1 MRLSTTTFRERLV
14 EVNRPV
20 EVQAAVVVEINVQR
34 PEVSRRVENTDI
46 SGLHKVVGDDEVL
59 LVRRDLDVVRANT
72 WLNLVRVIQTLDV
85 VQIADV
91 KGGNVVGGGQGE
103 VIETAVLG
111 DIGAV
116 EGNWLAM
123 HSERD
128 ESL

>member
-1 MRLSTTTFRERLV
+1 MRLGTTTFRERLV
-14 EVNRPV
+14 EVNGPV

-34 PEVSRRVENTDI
+34 PEVSRGVENTNI

-59 LVRRDLDVVRANT
+59 LVRRDLDIVRANT

-116 EGNWLAM
+116 EWRAIG
-123 HSERD
+123 
-128 ESL
+128 